1 MKRTLLIAIL
11 VGASLLTYAQSKG
24 STDEITGLK
33 KQVTSV
39 KQANSKLEQSI
50 KELKKSSKDMQDI
63 LDAKLKEYD
72 QKIGVISDSLKA
84 KDATI
89 AKMDSREAQLFH
101 SLNLRKTAF
110 YIIFVVVL
118 ILLIVGYF
126 LLMKKFKTIDEKNE
140 VRIFNLKD
148 ALDVEANKTKSDV
161 QSQIALLKAEITFAK
176 EDLEKKIKEAKK

>member
-11 VGASLLTYAQSKG
+11 VGASLLTYAQSQG

-33 KQVTSV
+33 KQVSTL
-39 KQANSKLEQSI
+39 KQTNAKLEQNI
-50 KELKKSSKDMQDI
+50 KELKKTSKDIKDN
-63 LDAKLKEYD
+63 LDVRLKEYD

-84 KDATI
+84 KDSTI
-89 AKMDSREAQLFH
+89 AKMDSREAKLFH

-118 ILLIVGYF
+118 ILLIVTYF

-161 QSQIALLKAEITFAK
+161 QSQIALVKAEIVFAK